1 MAGERV
7 RASVT
12 EFFRAGLQRV
22 HDECAAAKRF
32 LAFIVLLLFY
42 LNGNF
47 PVCGAYI
54 YRINIY
60 SIDLLLKSIEGHS
73 NLLMY
78 HVKGL

>member
-47 PVCGAYI
+47 PVCG
-54 YRINIY
+54 
-60 SIDLLLKSIEGHS
+60 
-73 NLLMY
+73 
-78 HVKGL
+78 GLTFIG